1 MNKHAMKEALYVI
14 QLSEVLSSLHV
25 LCFKS
30 LSKSVQRP
38 DSNTHIMCD
47 GVLAAKTSK
56 GTL

>member
-1 MNKHAMKEALYVI
+1 MKEALYVI

-47 GVLAAKTSK
+47 GVLAAKAK
-56 GTL
+56 AP